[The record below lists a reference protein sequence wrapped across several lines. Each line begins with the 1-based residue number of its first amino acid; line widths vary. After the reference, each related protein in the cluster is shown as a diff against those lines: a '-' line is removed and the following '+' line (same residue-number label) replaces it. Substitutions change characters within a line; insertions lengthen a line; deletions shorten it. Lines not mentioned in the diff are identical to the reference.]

1 MSRFVAFL
9 ASCLVVL
16 FGWSAHAA
24 IFTNGSF
31 ETGPSVSAFT
41 TLQENNT
48 SIAGWTVTVTP
59 SDLNSDTTLDYIGSL
74 WAAAHGSR
82 SIDLNGLE
90 PAAIFQTFDTLVGQE
105 YLVLFDMAG
114 NPDAGPAIKTLAA
127 SVGAFNQSYSF
138 DSTTTTRSA
147 MGWETKAFSFVATGP
162 SSTLTFASTTA
173 GFSGNNQ
180 FPQAFGPAIDNVR
193 VFATPAP
200 APLLIW
206 SLGALGCAMGAY
218 RRRKRA

>member
-9 ASCLVVL
+9 ASCVVVL
-16 FGWSAHAA
+16 FGWTAHAS
-24 IFTNGSF
+24 IFSNGSF
-31 ETGPSVSAFT
+31 ETGPSVSAFA

-59 SDLNSDTTLDYIGSL
+59 SDLNSDTTIDYIGSL
-74 WAAAHGSR
+74 WTASHGSR

-90 PAAIFQTFDTLVGQE
+90 PAAIFQTFDTLAGQQ

-114 NPDAGPAIKTLAA
+114 NPDAGPAIKTLAVSA
-127 SVGAFNQSYSF
+127 GAFNQSYSF

-147 MGWETKAFSFVATGP
+147 MGWETKTFSFVATGT
-162 SSTLTFASTTA
+162 SSTLTFASTTV

-193 VFATPAP
+193 VVATPAP
-200 APLLIW
+200 ASLIIW
-206 SLGALGCAMGAY
+206 GLGALGCAIGAY
-218 RRRKRA
+218 RRRKQA